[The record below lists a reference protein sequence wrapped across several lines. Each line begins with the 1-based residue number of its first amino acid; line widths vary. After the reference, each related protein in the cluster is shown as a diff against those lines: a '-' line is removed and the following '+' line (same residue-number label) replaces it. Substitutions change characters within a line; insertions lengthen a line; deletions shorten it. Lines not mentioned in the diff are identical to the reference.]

1 MKALVVFTHP
11 NPKSFNKAILD
22 TVTSELQKKNAEVR
36 VKDLYAM
43 NFNPVLSG
51 SDFQQL
57 IAGQVPQD
65 IATEQADITW
75 ADTII
80 FIYPIW
86 WWGQPALLK
95 GWIDRVFSHGFAYQQ
110 NEQGVVGL
118 LKNKK
123 SLVITTSGSDEATWD
138 QTAAA
143 QAIKRVIITGT
154 LNFSGISDVTYKNLF
169 SVPVVSDA
177 DRQGMLAEVQ
187 KLISAL

>member
-36 VKDLYAM
+36 IKDLYAM

-57 IAGQVPQD
+57 IAGQTPQD
-65 IATEQADITW
+65 IAAEQADITW
-75 ADTII
+75 ADTLI

-110 NEQGVVGL
+110 NEQGIVGL

-123 SLVITTSGSDEATWD
+123 ALVITTSGSDEATWD
-138 QTAAA
+138 QTAAT
-143 QAIKRVIITGT
+143 QAIKRVMIAGT